1 MSTFND
7 WMFLQFIDTSLASNV
22 QAASKME
29 DDLEIVVQPPDHEM
43 EMGKVLSS
51 LARLQ
56 TAFLGLDVVLQML
69 ESPAANLQCRWS
81 HDF

>member
-7 WMFLQFIDTSLASNV
+7 WMFLESCKQFIDTSLVSNV
-22 QAASKME
+22 QAAASKME

-43 EMGKVLSS
+43 EMGKVLG
-51 LARLQ
+51 
-56 TAFLGLDVVLQML
+56 LGVVLQML
-69 ESPAANLQCRWS
+69 ESPAAHLQCRCP